1 MYVRCSFCVVIV
13 VSRLFF
19 AFRLLDDI
27 EMFVFGSKRARL
39 FLPLALVSLE
49 DSEVAVPGSRR
60 VGFWFLVPPVVL
72 RTLMVLD

>member
-1 MYVRCSFCVVIV
+1 MVIV

-27 EMFVFGSKRARL
+27 EMFVFGSKRL